1 MPEPALLDPARFRAT
16 VGGQPVALYIL
27 RNRQGMAAAI
37 TNHGARIEQLLVPD
51 RDGKLADVVL
61 GYDSIEQVLAGQ
73 ASMGAFIGRF
83 AGRIAQGRFTL
94 DGHTHQL
101 ACNSGPHHLHGGEKG
116 SRFRVF
122 TARQISASSVE
133 MSLVFAGGEEGY
145 PGTLPLRVLYRLTD
159 DNALVIEFAAVAVGQ
174 ATVAN
179 FTSHAFFNLSGEGG
193 ASIVDHVLTV
203 HADQF
208 LPVDADAIPTGR
220 IADVAGT
227 PLDFR
232 RPTPIGARIDDTHEQ
247 LMKVGGYDHT
257 LVLRAGDPGAL
268 QHAATLHHPGSG
280 RVMDVWSTEPAL
292 QLYSGNHLQGAAP
305 RDIGKSGAVY
315 GPRSGVC
322 LEPQGFPD
330 APNHPHFP
338 SAVLRPG
345 QWRCGQI
352 VYRFSS
358 APRRH

>member
-1 MPEPALLDPARFRAT
+1 MPEPTPLDPARFRAT
-16 VGGQPVALYIL
+16 VGGQTVALYTL
-27 RNRQGMAAAI
+27 RNRHGMAAAI
-37 TNHGARIEQLLVPD
+37 TNYGARIEQLLAPD
-51 RDGKLADVVL
+51 RDGRLGDVVL
-61 GYDSIEQVLAGQ
+61 GYDSIEQVVAGQ

-83 AGRIAQGRFTL
+83 ANRIAHGRFTL

-101 ACNSGPHHLHGGEKG
+101 ACNSGPHHLHGGARG
-116 SRFRVF
+116 SRFRAF

-133 MSLVFAGGEEGY
+133 MSLVFADGEEGF

-159 DNALVIEFAAVAVGQ
+159 DNALVIDYAAVAVDR
-174 ATVAN
+174 ATIAN

-193 ASIVDHVLTV
+193 ASILDHVLTV
-203 HADQF
+203 HADRF
-208 LPVDADAIPTGR
+208 LPVDATAIPTGR
-220 IADVAGT
+220 IDSVAGT

-232 RPTPIGARIDDTHEQ
+232 APTPIGARIGQAHEQ
-247 LMKVGGYDHT
+247 LQKVGGYDHT
-257 LVLRAGDPGAL
+257 LVLGPGEPGAL
-268 QHAATLHHPGSG
+268 QHAATLHHPASG
-280 RVMDVWSTEPAL
+280 RVMDVWSTEPGL

-305 RDIGKSGAVY
+305 RDIGKGGAVY
-315 GPRSGVC
+315 GPRTGVC

-345 QWRCGQI
+345 QWRCGRI